1 MERTEYRIY
10 KATSEIMM
18 KNARFNE
25 RHITPKSMQEIEN
38 CMFDDMEHLYDEIVG
53 TFDTLEEAKA
63 DLTRRISSVTER
75 RWSVSFY
82 DVEMYFIEEV
92 NVIVDEDGDVE
103 EEELVGCWG
112 IAEWEKDIFA
122 ESNEEE

>member
-1 MERTEYRIY
+1 MERTEYWIY
-10 KATSEIMM
+10 KATNEIMM
-18 KNARFNE
+18 KNACFNG

-38 CMFDDMEHLYDEIVG
+38 CMFDDAEHLHDEIVC
-53 TFDTLEEAKA
+53 TFNTLEEAKA
-63 DLTRRISSVTER
+63 ELAKRISSVTER
-75 RWSVSFY
+75 RWAVSFY

-103 EEELVGCWG
+103 DEELVGCWG
-112 IAEWEKDIFA
+112 VAEWEKDIFA